1 MLTKIR
7 DFIPEYAKSLYRAIN
22 RIIVLTPDPFNPDG
36 KFFKLAI
43 SEEDVNFLNKNKD
56 LTLELFKNVDKSIVD
71 FSFKKI
77 EDIKE
82 TSYEFVFYRKKVD
95 GSSIVFDHQTESQGI
110 KRMIVV
116 IGWLVKLVRDNC
128 TLVVDELDAPIS
140 SKSLLSLFVDFVQ
153 QPENKYGQLIVSS
166 HNLELFS
173 IDYFSPSQIYI
184 ANKTENLST
193 EINSLAEYDIRSDQ
207 KRLALRFLQGAFE
220 L

>member
-1 MLTKIR
+1 
-7 DFIPEYAKSLYRAIN
+7 
-22 RIIVLTPDPFNPDG
+22 
-36 KFFKLAI
+36 
-43 SEEDVNFLNKNKD
+43 
-56 LTLELFKNVDKSIVD
+56 
-71 FSFKKI
+71 
-77 EDIKE
+77 
-82 TSYEFVFYRKKVD
+82 
-95 GSSIVFDHQTESQGI
+95 
-110 KRMIVV
+110 MIVV